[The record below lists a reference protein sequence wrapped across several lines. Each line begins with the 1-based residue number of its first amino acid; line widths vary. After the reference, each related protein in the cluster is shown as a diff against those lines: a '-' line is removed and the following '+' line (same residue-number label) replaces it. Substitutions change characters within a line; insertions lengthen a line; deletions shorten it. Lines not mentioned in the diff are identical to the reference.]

1 MSTNYVPMDLQM
13 CLINIIK
20 SAIKEAYFEMNT
32 SPVAIS
38 EKYNDKL
45 TLTIQETSELTGI
58 GRDKILEL
66 VHRANTD
73 FPYFKVG
80 SKCLNINF
88 LRGFNAYNIIFVS
101 MYNHFII

>member
-1 MSTNYVPMDLQM
+1 MATNYGSMDLQM

-20 SAIKEAYFEMNT
+20 STVKEAYFEMNT

-66 VHRANTD
+66 VHRVNTD

-80 SKCLNINF
+80 SKCLINRQQ
-88 LRGFNAYNIIFVS
+88 LVAWLGEIAKEHIKI
-101 MYNHFII
+101 